1 MDDVI
6 FWLQCREQRKIEHFR
21 ITYRKPD
28 GEETYRH
35 VTGKDK
41 RDEVK
46 QMLKDKGNTI
56 ISCKKLYP
64 FSTNKNQHNFEL
76 IRNVCMNRIYDI
88 DAGEPMTD
96 EHELERLYAI
106 KEKAD
111 KYWGLELPVAW
122 LPWEE
127 LQEAKE
133 LCVGAIE
140 HRANACIEAGRPDLV
155 KYC

>member
-1 MDDVI
+1 MTSYDL
-6 FWLQCREQRKIEHFR
+6 WLQWQEQRKVEHFR
-21 ITYRKPD
+21 ITYQKPD
-28 GEETYRH
+28 SEIEYRH
-35 VTGKDK
+35 VIGKDK
-41 RDEVK
+41 RDERK
-46 QMLKDKGNTI
+46 AQLKEKGYKI
-56 ISCKKLYP
+56 VSCRKLYP
-64 FSTNKNQHNFEL
+64 FSSEKNQHNFEL

-96 EHELERLYAI
+96 EHELERLYDI

-111 KYWGLELPVAW
+111 KYWRLELPVAW

-127 LQEAKE
+127 IQEARE
-133 LCVGAIE
+133 LCAGAIE

>member
-1 MDDVI
+1 MTDFDW
-6 FWLQCREQRKIEHFR
+6 WLQRQNRPEK
-21 ITYRKPD
+21 YRFTV
-28 GEETYRH
+28 GERRFV

-41 RDEVK
+41 ADQKKAE
-46 QMLKDKGNTI
+46 LKANGEAFK
-56 ISCKKLYP
+56 CQKLYP
-64 FSTNKNQHNFEL
+64 FSSEKNQHNFEL
-76 IRNVCMNRIYDI
+76 VRNVCMNRIYDI

-96 EHELERLYAI
+96 EHELERLYEI

-111 KYWGLELPVAW
+111 KYWCLPLPVAW

-127 LQEAKE
+127 LSEARE
-133 LCVGAIE
+133 LCVGARE